1 MNAGCNAI
9 ALKFRDGIA
18 LALALAVGSIIR
30 SRLGEASIATSEK
43 QNAAVNAAFCV
54 YARGAVYMPSIFI
67 ALASVSTDS

>member
-18 LALALAVGSIIR
+18 FALAVGSIIR